1 MIYCVGDPSCAGLL
15 LQLHRRHRQ
24 EREVLL
30 STLKIDT
37 GNSLNQSMIIE
48 YARLMRQLA
57 LIEQETGFVSV
68 ATAVGLA
75 ERAMEPRI
83 DR

>member
-1 MIYCVGDPSCAGLL
+1 
-15 LQLHRRHRQ
+15 
-24 EREVLL
+24 
-30 STLKIDT
+30 
-37 GNSLNQSMIIE
+37 MIIE

-83 DR
+83 DRWVLIDKSHTSW